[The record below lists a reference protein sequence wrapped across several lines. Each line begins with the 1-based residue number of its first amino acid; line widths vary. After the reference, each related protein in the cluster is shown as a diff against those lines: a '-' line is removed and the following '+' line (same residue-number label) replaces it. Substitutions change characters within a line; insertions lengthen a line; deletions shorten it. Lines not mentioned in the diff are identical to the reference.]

1 MIGGKLQGG
10 GEGAKGGG
18 RAAQPH
24 APQRGSQPT
33 HARARAPSR
42 SRRRARVAA
51 LADRARPATPQW
63 LFSPSSHSE
72 GNAQPGKEAEEAV
85 FARQG
90 VCNGMLIWSPSAGR
104 GGAHVDDALFN
115 GWRRRTNKVPVDQP
129 GHTEAGKGGGWEEA
143 AGGWLGGVETGEA
156 GGGRGGRVCG
166 KKTGEC
172 GGSRQWRRGRGTRR
186 DLPSS
191 GGSCAQRRGGWQ
203 PLPRC
208 VGVGVGTAT
217 AVVAASSARP
227 PPYLCAPPLPPS
239 PPYRTRGPPSHKYV
253 GHSGC
258 CIGGGGG
265 DPAGAHLSC
274 VPLAPQQQ
282 GQAPAARATPPVR
295 RRSPLCIAGSPGASH
310 ALLPQ
315 PVIRLVVGA
324 GEGAGEEREWHRNRG
339 GEGGR
344 GGGDDSSASWLAAV
358 RVPRGVWEGGH
369 LGG

>member
-1 MIGGKLQGG
+1 MCVAKKRENVGAHGSGGG
-10 GEGAKGGG
+10 GEGHGGTS
-18 RAAQPH
+18 P
-24 APQRGSQPT
+24 PL
-33 HARARAPSR
+33 
-42 SRRRARVAA
+42 AA
-51 LADRARPATPQW
+51 LAPNAAVGG
-63 LFSPSSHSE
+63 SPCHGASASAL
-72 GNAQPGKEAEEAV
+72 GPPPRWWQP
-85 FARQG
+85 RQQG
-90 VCNGMLIWSPSAGR
+90 
-104 GGAHVDDALFN
+104 
-115 GWRRRTNKVPVDQP
+115 RRRTC
-129 GHTEAGKGGGWEEA
+129 A
-143 AGGWLGGVETGEA
+143 L
-156 GGGRGGRVCG
+156 
-166 KKTGEC
+166 
-172 GGSRQWRRGRGTRR
+172 
-186 DLPSS
+186 LPS
-191 GGSCAQRRGGWQ
+191 
-203 PLPRC
+203 
-208 VGVGVGTAT
+208 
-217 AVVAASSARP
+217 
-227 PPYLCAPPLPPS
+227 PPS